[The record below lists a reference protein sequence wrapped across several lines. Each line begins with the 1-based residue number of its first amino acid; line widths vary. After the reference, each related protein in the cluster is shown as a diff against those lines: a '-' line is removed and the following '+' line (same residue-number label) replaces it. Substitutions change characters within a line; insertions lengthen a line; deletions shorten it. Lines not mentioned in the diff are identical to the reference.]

1 VASHFQQARTETIS
15 GAGHWLHH
23 EKPDEVL
30 RAIRTFLGLTAED
43 SLTPRAAAAAQGAP
57 SSATA
62 RSLRLRVGI
71 GRDCGACIGTS
82 FGRVAFTVGSL

>member
-43 SLTPRAAAAAQGAP
+43 H
-57 SSATA
+57 
-62 RSLRLRVGI
+62 
-71 GRDCGACIGTS
+71 
-82 FGRVAFTVGSL
+82 